1 MPRIDTSTAEHIAH
15 ASLPDTLGG
24 VSMQFLGQMRNNPN
38 HPGMELIE
46 GECSQGCGARFQVS
60 RYFAPI
66 TACDTCRAKAIE
78 ADRLE
83 KAKAY
88 WEAVCPP
95 AFRDT
100 NRDHAMFP
108 KAQYEELR
116 AWKGDESLLLFGDS
130 RTGKT
135 RVAMLLLKRC
145 LVRRGLHV
153 GVLWPEQLKAM
164 KKSFQPLE
172 DIAKWG
178 RYDVLL
184 MDDSLLT
191 AASDSRLTECF
202 KDLLDYRMRFKRVQ
216 IITSQIG
223 SDDYKEQS
231 GKFSEATGADK
242 KLIEAL
248 CERVRENCRVVPF
261 VRLLEPRMPI
271 EEQVDAF

>member
-1 MPRIDTSTAEHIAH
+1 MNPSATTVEHVAH
-15 ASLPDTLGG
+15 AALPDTLGG
-24 VSMQFLGQMRNNPN
+24 VSMQFLGAMRCDDK
-38 HPGMELIE
+38 HPGREVIE
-46 GECSQGCGARFQVS
+46 TECSQGCGARFEAM

-66 TACDTCRAKAIE
+66 TACDACRDKAIR
-78 ADRLE
+78 ADRLD

-100 NRDHAMFP
+100 DRTHAMFP

-116 AWKGDESLLLFGDS
+116 PWVGDESLLLFGDS

-135 RVAMLLLKRC
+135 RLAMLLLKRC
-145 LVRRGLHV
+145 LVRKGLHV

-191 AASDSRLTECF
+191 AASDSRLTEVF

-248 CERVRENCRVVPF
+248 CERVREICRVVPF
-261 VRLLEPRMPI
+261 VKLLEPKIPI
-271 EEQVDAF
+271 EEQVEAF